1 MAPRKK
7 AAAAEADPV
16 VYIEWDG
23 RDYPIP
29 DYSQVTFREN
39 QLVKRVTG
47 LRVGELQ
54 EAFEKNDSDAIL
66 ALFLISK
73 MRMDGDVDVDSILD
87 TPVLEFTI
95 KTQENEEQVPTE
107 PAAEAGDAEPAEK
120 TA

>member
-1 MAPRKK
+1 MARKRK
-7 AAAAEADPV
+7 DEAEQL

-23 RDYPIP
+23 REYPVP

-54 EAFEKNDSDAIL
+54 EAFEKNDSDAVL

-73 MRMDGDVDVDSILD
+73 MRMDGDVDVDAILD

-95 KTQENEEQVPTE
+95 KTKELEVEVPTE
-107 PAAEAGDAEPAEK
+107 PAAEAGGSAATTK
-120 TA
+120 